1 MLEEVTD
8 LSRWRVHWVTALA
21 PVRAVGYVLNK
32 VDGRSSAIKQASGA
46 DYAQWTGAAP
56 LHEISGISS
65 SAIPS
70 LKSTNSTRRR
80 NSITGRGKRR
90 GYAPENSSP

>member
-1 MLEEVTD
+1 MGAYDTPRL
-8 LSRWRVHWVTALA
+8 RLA
-21 PVRAVGYVLNK
+21 AQQSA
-32 VDGRSSAIKQASGA
+32 SSAIKQASGA